1 MQMRQRNRTAAG
13 RRWAGDGRMGSSGY
27 DDVRSKRRSAAAT
40 HAAAPPTTAGGS
52 VVGAALK
59 DQKQPDWLLFR
70 GFGKLYFVAVALMR
84 ALRRDLY
91 RAAVF
96 LWIVPFCTALSMI
109 DTVSPTPV

>member
-1 MQMRQRNRTAAG
+1 MQMRQRNRTATG
-13 RRWAGDGRMGSSGY
+13 RRWAAGGQLRC
-27 DDVRSKRRSAAAT
+27 DDVRSTRRSAAAT

-52 VVGAALK
+52 VVAGALK

-70 GFGKLYFVAVALMR
+70 RFGKLYFVAVALMR
-84 ALRRDLY
+84 ALKRDLY